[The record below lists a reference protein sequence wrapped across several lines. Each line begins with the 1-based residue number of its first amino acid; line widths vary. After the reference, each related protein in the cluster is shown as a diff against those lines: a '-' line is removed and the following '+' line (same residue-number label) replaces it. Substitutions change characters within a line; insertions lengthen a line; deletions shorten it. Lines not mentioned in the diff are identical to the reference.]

1 MPDIYPVGKHAA
13 LLSNDSF
20 NHFVEYMVLMEERA
34 NHPLSLA
41 IVDGARNEGI
51 VSPKHKKVQDH
62 TFMAG
67 EGLSGKIDGKQIYIG
82 NERLFKRLNMME
94 GFDMDMKN
102 IVGNW
107 EAMAGT
113 VGFMSIE
120 GAGLVCAYCVADAVR
135 PESMEVV
142 EALTKLGIDVHMLT
156 GDNKDAAQAIGS
168 LVGLKPEGINS
179 QLLPAEKLS
188 FITDLKSSQAGR
200 SVMSNPFGR
209 QELVAHVGD
218 GVNDAPAL
226 AAADIGVAMGVGAA
240 LAMET
245 ADITLLDSN
254 LTKLLYSVKMGR
266 RVLRKIKENV
276 IFSFVVKVIVLGFTI
291 HGDVALWAAIVS
303 DVGAMLLVTLNGMT
317 LLPSSKIDR
326 EKMGDIE
333 NVTYRSQVSGAT
345 ATNDD
350 KIDVENP
357 GPPLSFI
364 RSSEKVV
371 SFKDEKE
378 GQIHDLTT

>member
-1 MPDIYPVGKHAA
+1 
-13 LLSNDSF
+13 
-20 NHFVEYMVLMEERA
+20 
-34 NHPLSLA
+34 
-41 IVDGARNEGI
+41 
-51 VSPKHKKVQDH
+51 
-62 TFMAG
+62 
-67 EGLSGKIDGKQIYIG
+67 
-82 NERLFKRLNMME
+82 
-94 GFDMDMKN
+94 
-102 IVGNW
+102 
-107 EAMAGT
+107 
-113 VGFMSIE
+113 
-120 GAGLVCAYCVADAVR
+120 
-135 PESMEVV
+135 
-142 EALTKLGIDVHMLT
+142 
-156 GDNKDAAQAIGS
+156 
-168 LVGLKPEGINS
+168 
-179 QLLPAEKLS
+179 
-188 FITDLKSSQAGR
+188 
-200 SVMSNPFGR
+200 MSNPFGR

-333 NVTYRSQVSGAT
+333 NVTYRSQV
-345 ATNDD
+345 
-350 KIDVENP
+350 VQLQP
-357 GPPLSFI
+357 MMI
-364 RSSEKVV
+364 R
-371 SFKDEKE
+371 
-378 GQIHDLTT
+378 LM

>member
-1 MPDIYPVGKHAA
+1 
-13 LLSNDSF
+13 
-20 NHFVEYMVLMEERA
+20 
-34 NHPLSLA
+34 
-41 IVDGARNEGI
+41 
-51 VSPKHKKVQDH
+51 
-62 TFMAG
+62 
-67 EGLSGKIDGKQIYIG
+67 
-82 NERLFKRLNMME
+82 
-94 GFDMDMKN
+94 
-102 IVGNW
+102 
-107 EAMAGT
+107 
-113 VGFMSIE
+113 
-120 GAGLVCAYCVADAVR
+120 
-135 PESMEVV
+135 
-142 EALTKLGIDVHMLT
+142 
-156 GDNKDAAQAIGS
+156 
-168 LVGLKPEGINS
+168 
-179 QLLPAEKLS
+179 
-188 FITDLKSSQAGR
+188 
-200 SVMSNPFGR
+200 
-209 QELVAHVGD
+209 
-218 GVNDAPAL
+218 
-226 AAADIGVAMGVGAA
+226 
-240 LAMET
+240 
-245 ADITLLDSN
+245 
-254 LTKLLYSVKMGR
+254 MGR

>member
-1 MPDIYPVGKHAA
+1 
-13 LLSNDSF
+13 
-20 NHFVEYMVLMEERA
+20 MEERA

-333 NVTYRSQVSGAT
+333 NVTYRSQV
-345 ATNDD
+345 
-350 KIDVENP
+350 VQLQP
-357 GPPLSFI
+357 MMI
-364 RSSEKVV
+364 R
-371 SFKDEKE
+371 
-378 GQIHDLTT
+378 LM